1 MQKDDE
7 GPGQTVSFRLAP
19 LDISLETTLAK
30 HAQSFFSP
38 MSYPEASELI
48 GQPLRE
54 GQAISP
60 FSASDFL
67 TYVERSN
74 LLPDDPARYMHHIR
88 HLLNRMAANNLLT
101 HMGATGKDV
110 MMPERYFSWAGAHI
124 STLQKAGLL
133 WLAGTLRG
141 RFVHQQVSPAIVHI
155 VGSDK
160 YHKDRPRSGSG
171 IVFDRRHVLTCRHVV
186 ADMALNRTQ
195 TFQGTEF
202 GPDKMKVICHE
213 EDDVAVIKVDGAL
226 TPTPGLGFLAPMI
239 AQRVY
244 TFGFPKVPNVRPRVD
259 GTDDAYLVMQSGE
272 VTNEQVIA
280 SDRSELFLYSA
291 ISRPGDSGGA
301 IVSEDGYVVGMTTN
315 LTQGQYEHEEPF
327 APHHAGI
334 PAHVL
339 ANAVAEMNL
348 GIHLPYETFD

>member
-1 MQKDDE
+1 MTVTCHDE
-7 GPGQTVSFRLAP
+7 
-19 LDISLETTLAK
+19 
-30 HAQSFFSP
+30 H
-38 MSYPEASELI
+38 
-48 GQPLRE
+48 
-54 GQAISP
+54 
-60 FSASDFL
+60 
-67 TYVERSN
+67 
-74 LLPDDPARYMHHIR
+74 
-88 HLLNRMAANNLLT
+88 
-101 HMGATGKDV
+101 
-110 MMPERYFSWAGAHI
+110 
-124 STLQKAGLL
+124 
-133 WLAGTLRG
+133 
-141 RFVHQQVSPAIVHI
+141 
-155 VGSDK
+155 
-160 YHKDRPRSGSG
+160 
-171 IVFDRRHVLTCRHVV
+171 
-186 ADMALNRTQ
+186 
-195 TFQGTEF
+195 
-202 GPDKMKVICHE
+202 
-213 EDDVAVIKVDGAL
+213 DVAVIEVDGAL

-259 GTDDAYLVMQSGE
+259 GTDNAYLVMQSGE